1 MNQNYL
7 LWIVVIIII
16 IIIIIWIVNSND
28 NGNMISS
35 RKNTS
40 RGWRSNSSSSSSS
53 SDSSTSSTSSTN
65 GECPCPTDHN
75 DLTSIGTN
83 THASIDTHLADTTTH
98 FTKYNMIAF
107 SSITQATPLAV
118 LATTYILPEST
129 TTGDWD
135 SVAKKWTCP
144 VAGRY
149 RFTVK
154 TIATKSPISS
164 TTSFNVL
171 MVPGA
176 GEFVSGVEAV
186 AFVGAVTGESMSF
199 SNAKNGVFLAGG
211 TVELRIGQSGG
222 GSSGM
227 SGLEFHV
234 ELI

>member
-28 NGNMISS
+28 NGNLISL
-35 RKNTS
+35 RKKTR

-53 SDSSTSSTSSTN
+53 SDSSTSSTSSTDD
-65 GECPCPTDHN
+65 ECPCPTDHN

-83 THASIDTHLADTTTH
+83 THASIDTHLADATTH

-107 SSITQATPLAV
+107 TSFGQPTPPAITS
-118 LATTYILPEST
+118 TTYILPEST

-135 SVAKKWTCP
+135 AVAKKWTCP

-154 TIATKSPISS
+154 TIAAKIFIST
-164 TTSFNVL
+164 TTSFNVF
-171 MVPGA
+171 VIPGA
-176 GEFVSGVEAV
+176 GEFISGVEGI
-186 AFVGAVTGESMSF
+186 AFVGAVTGDSMNF

-222 GSSGM
+222 SSSSI